1 MLSTRDRRC
10 DRHSLLDVAEFLAT
24 RLKQM
29 PMHGT
34 AVDMRVREGTS
45 QISRAEKEL
54 NDLVSDIEWKDLD
67 VVIPA
72 CASPPSLRIRAM
84 PHSLACGRR
93 GDEAGWRRGQRRAL
107 QRAHPGR

>member
-34 AVDMRVREGTS
+34 AVDMRVREGPVASDAPGS
-45 QISRAEKEL
+45 QMV
-54 NDLVSDIEWKDLD
+54 D
-67 VVIPA
+67 
-72 CASPPSLRIRAM
+72 
-84 PHSLACGRR
+84 
-93 GDEAGWRRGQRRAL
+93 
-107 QRAHPGR
+107 PGSQ